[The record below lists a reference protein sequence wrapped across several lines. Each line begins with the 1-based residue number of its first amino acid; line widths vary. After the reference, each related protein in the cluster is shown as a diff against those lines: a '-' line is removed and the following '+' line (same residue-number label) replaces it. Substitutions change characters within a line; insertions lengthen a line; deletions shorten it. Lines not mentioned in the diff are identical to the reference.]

1 MMISTMA
8 FITWTLQIALLLSDG
23 ALGFSWGGSKG
34 RNKLVHSAGLPLSVS
49 DSASSHR
56 FDNSE
61 LPAMYATALNELQEL
76 ESEPLCHRTA
86 ALLLVNN
93 CQLLDGRDE
102 ASIMTDTGRAARDF
116 IDSYAASLAICDLE
130 RGSFIIPSSCS
141 KFQEAVLARMPP
153 PTKPQ
158 LHVTTPEIDA
168 CLEGLAQSDSA
179 WNTWVSYRHKT
190 LRFCEAARAD
200 NEKDQNIRVHQR
212 LTSILAKLTT
222 QLEEEME
229 ERLRS
234 MNQMFQ
240 EAGATM
246 ESLKPRMKD
255 LQDGIIQ
262 LDALF
267 KNQIV
272 QNVKQSADF
281 VTHGLD
287 DARQLQTLLA
297 MLVGVAQKQNRDLAT
312 SHEATLQEVTL
323 RITSE
328 VDVILAA
335 LAAAVASSTSLHREI
350 AISQS
355 AAAAVALR
363 QKKIEA
369 GMQQLEG
376 LADSLLVKHKAHKE
390 RLSNAQQTASDL
402 MDILDSASTSAVTL
416 RSSIYNSFGWGSWW
430 PHVFCPLTS
439 LVVGSYGLPPSAMRN
454 VVLIGIGEMAG
465 LGVSIAKH
473 YGNDF
478 YAAFTPT
485 NKSPIRTDSNLTTV
499 SDEDKYARTSF
510 RHAHFEQLKLN
521 EVI

>member
-1 MMISTMA
+1 
-8 FITWTLQIALLLSDG
+8 
-23 ALGFSWGGSKG
+23 
-34 RNKLVHSAGLPLSVS
+34 
-49 DSASSHR
+49 
-56 FDNSE
+56 
-61 LPAMYATALNELQEL
+61 MYATALNELQEL

-102 ASIMTDTGRAARDF
+102 ATILTDTGRAARDF
-116 IDSYAASLAICDLE
+116 VDSYAASLAICDLE
-130 RGSFIIPSSCS
+130 RGSFVIPSSCS
-141 KFQEAVLARMPP
+141 KFQESFLARMPP

-158 LHVTTPEIDA
+158 LHVTTSEIDA
-168 CLEGLAQSDSA
+168 CLEGMAQSDSA

-234 MNQMFQ
+234 MNHMFQ

-255 LQDGIIQ
+255 LQDGITQ

-267 KNQIV
+267 KDQIV
-272 QNVKQSADF
+272 QNVQQSADF

-287 DARQLQTLLA
+287 DARQLQMLLA

-312 SHEATLQEVTL
+312 SHGATLQEVSL

-335 LAAAVASSTSLHREI
+335 LAAAVASSSSLHREI
-350 AISQS
+350 EISQS

-363 QKKIEA
+363 QEKIET
-369 GMQQLEG
+369 GMQKLEG
-376 LADSLLVKHKAHKE
+376 LADSLLAKHKAHKE
-390 RLSNAQQTASDL
+390 RLSDAQQTASDL
-402 MDILDSASTSAVTL
+402 IDILDSASTSAVTL
-416 RSSIYNSFGWGSWW
+416 RSSLYNSFGWGSWW
-430 PHVFCPLTS
+430 PYVFCPLTS
-439 LVVGSYGLPPSAMRN
+439 LVVGSYGLPPSATRN
-454 VVLIGIGEMAG
+454 VVLISLGE
-465 LGVSIAKH
+465 
-473 YGNDF
+473 
-478 YAAFTPT
+478 
-485 NKSPIRTDSNLTTV
+485 
-499 SDEDKYARTSF
+499 
-510 RHAHFEQLKLN
+510 
-521 EVI
+521 